1 MILLLIIADDF
12 TGALDTGVQFAAHG
26 IRTRVVVDPDVD
38 LADQKSQVL
47 VVDTETRHLTA
58 DKASEVVAGLTRRAL
73 DAGVQYIYK
82 KTDSALRG
90 NIGAELAAV
99 LKASGLSQLP
109 FLPAFPQTGRI
120 TRSGIHY
127 VDGVPVTESPFGRD
141 PFEPV
146 KHSVVTELIAEQCDL
161 PARSFPALTAGDSV
175 PPDNGILVFDAAD
188 AGDLLHTGHK
198 LLEQQLP
205 EHRAPED
212 PLLPQDAPHIL
223 AGCAGFGAVLPE
235 LLGLAGET
243 AHPLPKLDPRLLVVC
258 GSVNPIT
265 LTQLDRAE
273 QDGFARLRLTLRQ
286 KLEPGYWQSAEGKGD
301 LIQIEKMLTANPHC
315 IIESNDLGGNQHT
328 AEYAEKL
335 CIDLETLRV
344 RIAGSLGYLVG
355 EIFTSPSLG
364 TLLLT
369 GGDTLLQCM
378 NCIGVRELEPIC
390 ELEKGVVLA
399 SFTYNGCTRHV
410 ITKSGGFG
418 QESLLTDL
426 TKKLEEKI

>member
-26 IRTRVVVDPDVD
+26 IRTRVVVDADVD
-38 LADQKSQVL
+38 FTSQEVKVL
-47 VVDTETRHLTA
+47 VVDTETRHLPA
-58 DKASEVVAGLTRRAL
+58 AEAYDVVAKLTRRAKC
-73 DAGVQYIYK
+73 AGISYIYK

-99 LKASGLSQLP
+99 LEASGCRRLP

-120 TRSGIHY
+120 TRGGVHY
-127 VDGVPVTESPFGRD
+127 VDGVPVTESPFGID

-146 KHSVVTELIAEQCDL
+146 KHAVISELIAEQCSQ
-161 PARSFPALTAGDSV
+161 PVKSFPALTTGSSILQEE
-175 PPDNGILVFDAAD
+175 GILVFDAAD
-188 AGDLLHTGHK
+188 SDELFHTGR
-198 LLEQQLP
+198 QLQ
-205 EHRAPED
+205 E
-212 PLLPQDAPHIL
+212 QDALHIM

-235 LLGLAGET
+235 LLGIDAEESGS
-243 AHPLPKLDPRLLVVC
+243 LPELDPRLLVVC

-273 QDGFARLRLTLRQ
+273 SAGFIRLRLTLRQ
-286 KLEPGYWQSAEGKGD
+286 KLEPGYWNSSEGRDD
-301 LIQIEKMLTANPHC
+301 LIRMEEILAANSYC
-315 IIESNDLGGNQHT
+315 IIETNDPGGNQPT
-328 AEYAEKL
+328 ADYADAL
-335 CIDLETLRV
+335 GIDRETMRV
-344 RIAGSLGYLVG
+344 RIAGSLGSLVG

-378 NCIGVRELEPIC
+378 NCVGVRELEPLC

-399 SFTYNGCTRHV
+399 SFTYHGCTRHV

-418 QESLLTDL
+418 QENLLTDL
-426 TKKLEEKI
+426 AERIARR

>member
-26 IRTRVVVDPDVD
+26 IRTRVVVDADVD
-38 LADQKSQVL
+38 FTSQEVKVL
-47 VVDTETRHLTA
+47 VVDTETRHLPA
-58 DKASEVVAGLTRRAL
+58 AEAYDVVSKLTRRAKC
-73 DAGVQYIYK
+73 AGISYIYK

-99 LKASGLSQLP
+99 LEASGCSRLP

-120 TRSGIHY
+120 TRGGVHY
-127 VDGVPVTESPFGRD
+127 VDGVPVTESPFGID

-146 KHSVVTELIAEQCDL
+146 KHAVISELIAEQCSQ
-161 PARSFPALTAGDSV
+161 PVKSFPALTTGSSI
-175 PPDNGILVFDAAD
+175 PQEKGILVFDAVD
-188 AGDLLHTGHK
+188 SDELFHTGR
-198 LLEQQLP
+198 QLQ
-205 EHRAPED
+205 E
-212 PLLPQDAPHIL
+212 QDALHIM

-235 LLGLAGET
+235 LLGIDAEESGS
-243 AHPLPKLDPRLLVVC
+243 LPELDPRLLVVC

-265 LTQLDRAE
+265 LTQLERAE
-273 QDGFARLRLTLRQ
+273 SAGFIRLRLTLRQ
-286 KLEPGYWQSAEGKGD
+286 KLEPGYWNSSEGRDD
-301 LIQIEKMLTANPHC
+301 LIQMEEILAANSYC
-315 IIESNDLGGNQHT
+315 IIETNDPGGNQPT
-328 AEYAEKL
+328 ADYADAL
-335 CIDLETLRV
+335 GIDRETMRV
-344 RIAGSLGYLVG
+344 RIASSLGSLVG

-378 NCIGVRELEPIC
+378 SCVGVRELEPLC

-399 SFTYNGCTRHV
+399 SFTYHGCTRHV

-418 QESLLTDL
+418 QENLLTDL
-426 TKKLEEKI
+426 AERIARR